1 MKNSASESKWRRLL
15 YFSKFAVLAFLLAC
29 GSGGEEAESDGLEGL
44 MDEEVEEAAPATRM
58 SDEVLA
64 EIIRGIP
71 APVELVA
78 LIRASGA
85 EYSEAMLNPTDNTE
99 KYTTSYQQGLNLGI
113 YGADLGYINMYEKTI
128 SSLSYLSAVKEMA
141 DNIKVGQFFDF
152 NTLKRL
158 SSNKENID
166 SLLFITTSNF
176 NRMDEYL
183 REQGRADLSI
193 LSVAGAWLEGIY
205 ISCQVAKSTGNQE
218 VVERIGEQK
227 IALAD
232 ICLMLGQYPNDE
244 NMSKISAD
252 FDRIKVVFEGVTMQ
266 STESQ
271 PEMKEVDGKLVVVDN
286 STSEIE
292 LNNKTLED
300 IIKVVSDVR
309 NNCIN

>member
-1 MKNSASESKWRRLL
+1 MKKTASESTWRRILH
-15 YFSKFAVLAFLLAC
+15 FSKYSVLAVLIAC
-29 GSGGEEAESDGLEGL
+29 GSGSGEAESDGLEDL
-44 MDEEVEEAAPATRM
+44 MDEEAEVAPSAKM

-78 LIRASGA
+78 LIKASGA
-85 EYSEAMLNPTDNTE
+85 EYSEAMLNPADNTE
-99 KYTTSYQQGLNLGI
+99 KYTTSYQQALNLGI

-128 SSLSYLSAVKEMA
+128 SSLSYLNAVKEMA

-152 NTLKRL
+152 ATLKRL
-158 SSNKENID
+158 SSNKQNID

-183 REQGRADLSI
+183 REQGRSDLSV

-205 ISCQVAKSTGNQE
+205 ISCQVAKATGNSE

-232 ICLMLGQYPNDE
+232 ICLMLNQYQNDE
-244 NMSKISAD
+244 NMVKIAGD
-252 FDRIKVVFEGVTMQ
+252 YDRIKTVFEDVTME
-266 STESQ
+266 STESEPQ
-271 PEMKEVDGKLVVVDN
+271 MKEVDGKLVVVDN
-286 STSEIE
+286 STSEVVISGQTLDSIIE
-292 LNNKTLED
+292 
-300 IIKVVSDVR
+300 VVTEVR

>member
-1 MKNSASESKWRRLL
+1 MKHQAFENTWRRILH
-15 YFSKFAVLAFLLAC
+15 FSKFPLLAILIAC
-29 GSGGEEAESDGLEGL
+29 GSGGGEESQGFDEL
-44 MDEEVEEAAPATRM
+44 MEEEVEESSATKM

-78 LIRASGA
+78 LIKSSGA
-85 EYSEAMLNPTDNTE
+85 EYSEALLNPTENTE
-99 KYTTSYQQGLNLGI
+99 KYTTSYQQALNLGI

-128 SSLSYLSAVKEMA
+128 SSLSYLNAVKQMA
-141 DNIKVGQFFDF
+141 DLIKVGQFFDF

-193 LSVAGAWLEGIY
+193 LAVAGAWLEGIY
-205 ISCQVAKSTGNQE
+205 ISCQVAKASGKKE

-232 ICLMLGQYPNDE
+232 ICLMLNQYENDE
-244 NMSKISAD
+244 NMVQIATD
-252 FDRIKVVFEGVTMQ
+252 FQRINTVFEQVDLQ
-266 STESQ
+266 STQSA
-271 PEMKEVDGKLVVVDN
+271 PEMKEVDGRLVVVDN
-286 STSEIE
+286 STSKVVISD
-292 LNNKTLED
+292 KTLD
-300 IIKVVSDVR
+300 SIIEVVSGVR